1 MRLRSQ
7 IQQVI
12 SERIKAFDPELA
24 QTVWDAQG
32 IIVAFE
38 DMKTGRVSGFVGDWK
53 RQCSFSGP
61 VLVEIIKDGV
71 DAVEFEPL
79 IAGFLRELPRVD
91 LPLEDMV
98 AGDVYAAGRLTLN
111 QMRDTVKD
119 QFVATSLRMKFEG
132 VLWEYAPFDASSLPA
147 DLPAKTGDA

>member
-7 IQQVI
+7 IQKVI

-32 IIVAFE
+32 IVVAF
-38 DMKTGRVSGFVGDWK
+38 DGMKTSCVSGFVGDWE
-53 RQCSFSGP
+53 RQCSYSGP
-61 VLVEIIKDGV
+61 VIVEIIKDGV

-79 IAGFLRELPRVD
+79 IAGLLRDLPRVD
-91 LPLEDMV
+91 LPVENMA
-98 AGDVYAAGRLTLN
+98 AGDVYAAGRLILN

-119 QFVATSLRMKFEG
+119 QFVATSLRMDFEG